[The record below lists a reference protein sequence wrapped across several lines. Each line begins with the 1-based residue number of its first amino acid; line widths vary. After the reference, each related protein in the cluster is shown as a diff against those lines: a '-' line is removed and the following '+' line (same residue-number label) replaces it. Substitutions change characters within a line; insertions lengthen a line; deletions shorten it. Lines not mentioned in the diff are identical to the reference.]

1 MSSRRV
7 VVDVPLVITALL
19 LSAYGIAMVYSAGQT
34 DVPTSATH
42 AWASQIRWLIV
53 GIVAAYAVSRAS
65 VRFFEWA
72 ALPAYLLSLALLA
85 LLLVI
90 GKGAGTA
97 ASHKSW
103 IAIGGIRL
111 GQPSELAKV
120 TVVQIGRASC
130 RERV

>member
-1 MSSRRV
+1 MPSRRV
-7 VVDVPLVITALL
+7 VVDVPLVLTALI
-19 LSAYGIAMVYSAGQT
+19 LSAYGISMVYSAGQT

-42 AWASQIRWLIV
+42 AWASQLRWLIL
-53 GIVAAYAVSRAS
+53 GLVAAYGVSRAS

-72 ALPAYLLSLALLA
+72 ALPAYLLSLLLLA

-90 GKGAGTA
+90 GTGAGTA

-103 IAIGGIRL
+103 IGIGGFRL

-120 TVVQIGRASC
+120 
-130 RERV
+130 